1 MGTVSNFEDLEVW
14 KASRVLV
21 NEIYIYFGSS
31 NNYGFKDQ
39 ITRASLSIMNNIAEG
54 FDRKYDKEFARFLS
68 IASGSCAEV
77 RSMLYVAADQKMI
90 ASELVEELQD
100 KCLQIS
106 KMISSLR
113 KYLKQS

>member
-1 MGTVSNFEDLEVW
+1 MIKNLHD
-14 KASRVLV
+14 
-21 NEIYIYFGSS
+21 
-31 NNYGFKDQ
+31 
-39 ITRASLSIMNNIAEG
+39 
-54 FDRKYDKEFARFLS
+54 FLS